1 MYKHLT
7 IPLVA
12 LALAMA
18 TAVSAQ
24 TLVDATGRVV
34 RVDPGAQV
42 IVLDN
47 NQAFRVTP
55 NTLVLVNNQPIP
67 LATVQPGQVVVIR
80 SGEAV
85 TLAPSSAPA
94 PGGTVVVTPPVITPP
109 AVSTQSA
116 PAALP
121 RQTVFGRVTDVNTG
135 EIKIK
140 TDADSFEVKV
150 PREVAAQVRKGD
162 TVRLD
167 LTFQPSR

>member
-1 MYKHLT
+1 MYKHVAIALA
-7 IPLVA
+7 A
-12 LALAMA
+12 LALLMA

-24 TLVDATGRVV
+24 TTLEVTGRVV

-42 IVLDN
+42 IILDN

-55 NTLVLVNNQPIP
+55 NTVVLLNNQPVALGAI
-67 LATVQPGQVVVIR
+67 QPGQAVVIR

-85 TLAPSSAPA
+85 VLA
-94 PGGTVVVTPPVITPP
+94 PP
-109 AVSTQSA
+109 AVVSQAA

-121 RQTVFGRVTDVNTG
+121 RQTIYGHVTGVSRG

-140 TDADSFEVKV
+140 TDADSFEVKL
-150 PREVAAQVRKGD
+150 PHEVAAQVRKGD

-167 LTFQPSR
+167 LTFQPPR